1 MTQQIVSHTPLLSI
15 EAPLQHDAP
24 ADTSNDAVT
33 YGYIRSH
40 MRRHQR
46 ITTLITLCPGNDYL
60 EGTPCDS
67 EADAAERADGMG
79 IVLVETGVIEDMV
92 EVRRAAQITTLRQY
106 MEQDARQ
113 KRQNEAVQ
121 HETSAMGSVEKG
133 DIVRI
138 ATRNAH
144 VPFVGR
150 VEKLV
155 ADPETG
161 RRPALETS
169 TNGVANLTA
178 HVEVYEAPFAWDAE
192 MAEVDTEELVAID
205 CLVEVKLPYQT
216 AFLGRVVGVLH
227 ATREAQVW
235 KLNSPKEHWYS
246 MDYMRVIWTADVANE
261 AYGWNEEA
269 LASTEVEVSA

>member
-1 MTQQIVSHTPLLSI
+1 MTQQIVSHTP
-15 EAPLQHDAP
+15 
-24 ADTSNDAVT
+24 TSTQSEVALHVT
-33 YGYIRSH
+33 SFDGNVYQYERV
-40 MRRHQR
+40 
-46 ITTLITLCPGNDYL
+46 ITTVYALSYAHLNAL
-60 EGTPCDS
+60 EAFLAGES
-67 EADAAERADGMG
+67 MSAAMQAEFER
-79 IVLVETGVIEDMV
+79 VGVIQNGALTPLGC
-92 EVRRAAQITTLRQY
+92 EVVT
-106 MEQDARQ
+106 
-113 KRQNEAVQ
+113 EAGL
-121 HETSAMGSVEKG
+121 E
-133 DIVRI
+133 
-138 ATRNAH
+138 
-144 VPFVGR
+144 
-150 VEKLV
+150 L
-155 ADPETG
+155 
-161 RRPALETS
+161 PALEA
-169 TNGVANLTA
+169 TNGVANLLA